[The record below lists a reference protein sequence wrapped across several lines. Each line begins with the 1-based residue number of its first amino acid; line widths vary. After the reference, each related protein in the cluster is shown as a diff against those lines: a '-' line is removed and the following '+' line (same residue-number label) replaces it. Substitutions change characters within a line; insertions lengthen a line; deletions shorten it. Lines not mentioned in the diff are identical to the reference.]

1 MADTDEKVVRP
12 FSTFLIEQRNG
23 ALAAELG
30 EHLNELVE
38 AVTETGKEGSLTV
51 VVKIKP
57 EGNMLLVSDDVRV
70 KLPVIK
76 RSASVFYA
84 DADSNLTRKDPRQ
97 PELPLAEVP
106 RPAANA

>member
-1 MADTDEKVVRP
+1 MSDTDEKVVKP

-30 EHLNELVE
+30 EALHELVE
-38 AVTETGKEGSLTV
+38 AVTETSKAGSLTLTI
-51 VVKIKP
+51 KIKP
-57 EGNMLLVSDDVRV
+57 EGAVLFVSDDVKV
-70 KLPVIK
+70 KAPAAE
-76 RSASVFYA
+76 RTASIFYA
-84 DADSNLTRKDPRQ
+84 DEHANLSRKDPRQ